1 MNKKCLICEKEL
13 IDVHHSVK
21 YCEICRIIA
30 NNKNSKKYNNSEKFK
45 QYIKEYHKRP
55 DVIERLKIYRK
66 EYHKRPDVIERLKIY
81 IKEYRQRPEVIE
93 KLKIYNQLPHIRIIR
108 SKAAARCYKKI
119 EDIWKALPQDKKLE
133 LMNKRAKELIKD
145 NSLKPRNERHD

>member
-45 QYIKEYHKRP
+45 QYI
-55 DVIERLKIYRK
+55 K

>member
-55 DVIERLKIYRK
+55 DVIERLKIYR
-66 EYHKRPDVIERLKIY
+66 
-81 IKEYRQRPEVIE
+81 KEYRQRPEVIE

-145 NSLKPRNERHD
+145 NSLKPRNERHDWKNPTIKRRDHR

>member
-55 DVIERLKIYRK
+55 DVIERLKIYIK
-66 EYHKRPDVIERLKIY
+66 EYHKRPD
-81 IKEYRQRPEVIE
+81 VIE

>member
-55 DVIERLKIYRK
+55 DVIERLKIYR
-66 EYHKRPDVIERLKIY
+66 
-81 IKEYRQRPEVIE
+81 KEYRQRPEVIE